1 MKMQIFKVLKSEILE
16 GNTMI
21 AAASQVFGIE
31 NSTKHII
38 ASPYGYI
45 SVCKNGNWSDFDWYL
60 DGEEFTFMTA
70 Q

>member
-1 MKMQIFKVLKSEILE
+1 MQIFKVLKYEILE

-21 AAASQVFGIE
+21 AAASQVFGIK
-31 NSTKHII
+31 NSTKHIVV
-38 ASPYGYI
+38 SPYGYI
-45 SVCKNGNWSDFDWYL
+45 SVYKDGAWSDFDWYL